1 MRIKRIQKRRR
12 NNMILKL
19 NSPGKILVFFV
30 FLVFAFTG
38 CDKSSEKEQVK
49 TESDKVSKKISMP
62 VKTQIPDKKSE
73 AKKSEKDVNP
83 ESDSDIGKTQNAE
96 SLNQEQKP
104 SDEQAS
110 EVGIKAADSDGEK
123 KKDSEEVS
131 TPFIKQLLSQESV
144 DKSEKE
150 TSVSDALY
158 NPKGRV
164 DPFNPLVKE
173 SAEPK
178 QAARK
183 TEKEKRTR
191 PKTPLEKLDLSQLKL
206 VAVLA
211 TPDGYSAVL
220 EESSGKGY
228 VVEKGTY
235 VGLNSGQIEKI
246 ESDRIIIKEIIEDI
260 SGKSVTREKVL
271 QIQKPVGE

>member
-1 MRIKRIQKRRR
+1 
-12 NNMILKL
+12 MILKL

-246 ESDRIIIKEIIEDI
+246 ESDRIVIKEIIEDI